1 MALKGAATACYCPP
15 PAFSLEMDLTEWMDT
30 VEDFIFVSGVP
41 PYNQATSARLLMTEA
56 GRRELFS
63 PGSSRDSSWQELK
76 RRLLTAYGQSESLIR
91 FKMRFSG
98 SREVREQIGQPFH
111 PQPGVQRTPLRALPA
126 GAGDSHKG
134 TPVGGKS
141 N

>member
-41 PYNQATSARLLMTEA
+41 PSYQAASARLLMTEA
-56 GRRELFS
+56 VRRELYS

-91 FKMRFSG
+91 LEMRFSG
-98 SREVREQIGQPFH
+98 VWHRKDQPIRDFAREVAEVGR
-111 PQPGVQRTPLRALPA
+111 RA
-126 GAGDSHKG
+126 
-134 TPVGGKS
+134 GKS
-141 N
+141 ESKLVSRFILSLASKEFH